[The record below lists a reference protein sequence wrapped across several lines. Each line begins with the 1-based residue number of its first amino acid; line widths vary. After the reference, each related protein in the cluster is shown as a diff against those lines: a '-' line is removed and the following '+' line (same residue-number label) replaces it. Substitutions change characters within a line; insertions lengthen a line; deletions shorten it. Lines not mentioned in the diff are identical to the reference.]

1 MRAFW
6 ENLKLVTEI
15 FVIIAGGC
23 LVAVGVPIG
32 FTILFILF
40 DDVLGLP
47 TSVTVAIYLVVVIVA
62 MAVAKTIFDREA

>member
-23 LVAVGVPIG
+23 LVAVGVPVG
-32 FTILFILF
+32 FTILF